1 MKKNVCRA
9 SVALL
14 FMVMVLSIPAQAK
27 EEWINDILVNPSRY
41 WNMQV
46 TLVGEVQNV
55 NADPAGTTRG
65 TYTLLDDSCP
75 NTIIIRTKN
84 LPPVGRAFSVTGLV
98 LQDPANANVP
108 VIKEL
113 DRADAG
119 GLSTS
124 TRNLLLGLGA
134 VLFILIIIFI
144 VLLLKPK
151 KGTVAQ
157 PRSEE
162 IIRPEVRR
170 ENYKGAG
177 AAPTIVVP
185 MAAAQGGET
194 QLLQNP
200 IAELLVEQG
209 SDKGRIFVVSKNVN
223 SIGRSGTRFNDI
235 VLTDNTVSKE
245 QAALHFDPASGRFF
259 IVNES
264 VKNPT
269 KINGIIASQQVL
281 LNGGELIE
289 MGKTVLRFKIL

>member
-1 MKKNVCRA
+1 M
-9 SVALL
+9 ALL
-14 FMVMVLSIPAQAK
+14 FMVLVLSIPAQAK
-27 EEWINDILVNPSRY
+27 EEWINDILVNPARY

-46 TLVGEVQNV
+46 TIVGEVQNV

-65 TYTLLDDSCP
+65 AYTLLDDSCP
-75 NTIIIRTKN
+75 NPITIRTKD
-84 LPPVGRAFSVTGLV
+84 LPPVGRAFSVTGIV
-98 LQDPANANVP
+98 LQDPNNANVP
-108 VIKEL
+108 VIKEME
-113 DRADAG
+113 RADAG
-119 GLSTS
+119 GFSTS

-134 VLFILIIIFI
+134 ILFILIIIFI

-151 KGTVAQ
+151 KSIAAQ
-157 PRSEE
+157 PRFEE
-162 IIRPEVRR
+162 IIRPEPRR

-185 MAAAQGGET
+185 TAAAQGGET

-209 SDKGRIFVVSKNVN
+209 GDKGRIFTVSKNAN

-245 QAALHFDPASGRFF
+245 QAALHFDPASGRFS

-264 VKNPT
+264 AKNPT
-269 KINGIIASQQVL
+269 KVNGIIASQQVSL
-281 LNGGELIE
+281 SGGELIE

>member
-1 MKKNVCRA
+1 MKKNVCSA
-9 SVALL
+9 SLALL
-14 FMVMVLSIPAQAK
+14 FMVLVLSVPAQAK
-27 EEWINDILVNPSRY
+27 EGWINDILVNPARY

-46 TLVGEVQNV
+46 TLGGEVQNV

-65 TYTLLDDSCP
+65 TYRLLDDSCP
-75 NTIIIRTKN
+75 NPITIRTKD
-84 LPPVGRAFSVTGLV
+84 LPPVGRAFTVTGIV
-98 LQDPANANVP
+98 LQDPTNANVP

-113 DRADAG
+113 ERAEAG

-134 VLFILIIIFI
+134 ILLILIIIFV

-151 KGTVAQ
+151 KGTAAQ

-162 IIRPEVRR
+162 IIRPEARR
-170 ENYKGAG
+170 ENYKGGG
-177 AAPTIVVP
+177 AAPTVVVP
-185 MAAAQGGET
+185 MAAAPGGET

-200 IAELLVEQG
+200 IAEMLVEQG
-209 SDKGRIFVVSKNVN
+209 SDKGMIFSITKN
-223 SIGRSGTRFNDI
+223 SSAIGRSGTRLNDI

-245 QAALHFDPASGRFF
+245 QAVLHFNPASGRFA

-269 KINGIIASQQVL
+269 KINGVVASQQVL
-281 LNGGELIE
+281 LSGGELIE
-289 MGKTVLRFKIL
+289 MGKTILRFKII